1 MTIKHIGPLS
11 CAKIAGVTYACLGLI
26 FGALISLFAAIG
38 LAFGGAQP
46 GLGERSVS
54 PLIGAF
60 VGIGAVIFLPIFY
73 GVIGFVFAL
82 LGAWLYNVVASK
94 VGGIEIDIS

>member
-11 CAKIAGVTYACLGLI
+11 CAKIAGVIYACLGLI
-26 FGALISLFAAIG
+26 VGALISVFAAIG
-38 LAFGGAQP
+38 FAFGGAQP

-54 PLIGAF
+54 PLIGTV

-73 GVIGFVFAL
+73 GAIGFVFAL
-82 LGAWLYNVVASK
+82 LGAWLYNMVASK